1 MRYDIEL
8 EPDPINCTVTLIEP
22 DHGLTAE
29 PGGVLDIEWALSGYD
44 DGEVYLSV
52 FSGWDPAQ
60 YYFNA
65 VVDNDGHHTWDVPA
79 SLNPSL
85 DYSVYIESAAD
96 GERSQR
102 CWAYAALD
110 VLPFTSQS
118 GG

>member
-44 DGEVYLSV
+44 DGEAYLSV

-79 SLNPSL
+79 VSVPSGPPVRPSGIRTPRTSLL
-85 DYSVYIESAAD
+85 LHSA
-96 GERSQR
+96 R
-102 CWAYAALD
+102 
-110 VLPFTSQS
+110 
-118 GG
+118 